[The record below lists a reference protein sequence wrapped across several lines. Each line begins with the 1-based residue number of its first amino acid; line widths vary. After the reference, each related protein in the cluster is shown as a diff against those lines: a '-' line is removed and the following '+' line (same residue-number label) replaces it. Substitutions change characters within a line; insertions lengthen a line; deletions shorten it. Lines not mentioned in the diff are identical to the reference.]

1 MAHDVAL
8 LIVDLQKD
16 FCPGGSLA
24 VSGGDQIIPFINS
37 YIRLF
42 RKYAL
47 PIFATRDWH
56 PPRTGHFRKFGG
68 TWPVH
73 CVQNTEGARF
83 HSGVELPPDVT
94 VLSKGMDPEKD
105 DYSSF
110 GATDRD
116 GTPFSRIVHREGIA
130 KIYIGGLT
138 TDYCVRET
146 AMDALRA
153 GVAVT
158 VLEDAIRGVDLSPGD
173 SERALKQM
181 ISAGAETTTIE
192 KLSASLKN
200 EKS

>member
-1 MAHDVAL
+1 MSSDVAL
-8 LIVDLQKD
+8 VIVDLQKD

-24 VSGGDQIIPFINS
+24 VTGGDQIIPFINS

-56 PPRTGHFRKFGG
+56 PPRTSHFREFGG
-68 TWPVH
+68 VWPVH
-73 CVQNTEGARF
+73 CVQDTEGARF
-83 HSGVELPPDVT
+83 HPGIELPPDVT
-94 VLSKGMDPEKD
+94 VLSKGMNPEKD

-110 GATDRD
+110 EAVDRD
-116 GTPFSRIVHREGIA
+116 GTPFSRIIRREGIN

-146 AMDALRA
+146 ALDALRS

-158 VLEDAIRGVDLSPGD
+158 VLEDAVRGVDLNPGD
-173 SERALKQM
+173 SDRAMIQI

-192 KLSASLKN
+192 KLSSSLKN
-200 EKS
+200 ERG